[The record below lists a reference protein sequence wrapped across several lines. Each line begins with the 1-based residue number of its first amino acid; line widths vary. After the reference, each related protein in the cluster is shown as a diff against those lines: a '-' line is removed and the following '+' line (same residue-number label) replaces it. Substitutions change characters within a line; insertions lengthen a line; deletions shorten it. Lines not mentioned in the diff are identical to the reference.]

1 MSEHDFQN
9 EVLQQLGEIQGT
21 QKSMYDEMRTQQ
33 SDIKEVRTTATKA
46 IDSAKSA
53 HHRINFIWG
62 ALGGVATVVGGI
74 VLKLAFFR

>member
-33 SDIKEVRTTATKA
+33 ADIKEVRTTATKA
-46 IDSAKSA
+46 MESAKSA
-53 HHRINFIWG
+53 HHRINFIYGILG
-62 ALGGVATVVGGI
+62 AMGTAVGYI
-74 VLKLAFFR
+74 VFKIIFP